1 MANVMQQVRATNH
14 VNRNGFDLSKKVA
27 TTAKVGELNVLYS
40 RLCMKGDKFNINK
53 KHLTR
58 TMPINTSA
66 YTRIREYFDWYFVP
80 LNLLWNRFN
89 VWSTN
94 MKEQNMQPTSIN
106 GTNALTDKHPY
117 FTTDQISDYLSRVQA
132 LGPYQD
138 APNLDR
144 GYTNELGF
152 ERHTLTKKLLHSL
165 GYGDFYTSE
174 RPLYNVEMSP
184 WKLLAYQKIYQD
196 FYRNSQWEKPR
207 PETYSINYIDGSEGT
222 LNIPVEDIDV
232 ERYSMFDVRYANW
245 NKDLFMGLLPDSQY
259 GDAASVNTSIPSFNI
274 DLRSPEIDSYY
285 SQYLRFNDNTNTRQ
299 DTSVL
304 YMRGLSEGSSNS
316 GYVYGAGGNQ
326 GDPTGN
332 LQFMMSPA
340 QLQQLRYNLGL
351 NGEVKTI
358 NSLQSSFTILAL
370 RQAEALQK
378 WKEISGSNPYDF
390 KSQAEAH
397 FGVKLSSAYS
407 DRCQYLG
414 GQDSNIDISEVL
426 NTNITDGNAADIAG
440 KGVGTGS
447 GSISFDT
454 EVDGVLMCIYHARPL
469 LDYAING
476 ISPDNTKTLFT
487 DYAIPEFD
495 QTGMVAVP
503 LVHLTNEMPGLGIS
517 GTPLLG
523 YAPRY
528 WDYKTDIDEI
538 RGAFYNGDLDFKT
551 WVAPINNEYI
561 ERWMKANAGLVF
573 DGLDSAWMK
582 INPSTLNPIFTAEAD
597 SSVNTDQLLINCY
610 FDIKAV
616 RPLDRNGLPY

>member
-14 VNRNGFDLSKKVA
+14 VNRNGFELSKKVA
-27 TTAKVGELNVLYS
+27 TTAKAGELNVMYS
-40 RLCMKGDKFNINK
+40 RLCMKGDKFKIEQ

-117 FTTDQISDYLSRVQA
+117 FTIDQISDYLSRVEA
-132 LGPYQD
+132 LGPYQE

-174 RPLYNVEMSP
+174 RPLFNVEMSP

-196 FYRNSQWEKPR
+196 FYRNSQWEKSR

-222 LNIPVEDIDV
+222 LNIPVEDIDE

-259 GDAASVNTSIPSFNI
+259 GDAASVI
-274 DLRSPEIDSYY
+274 IDS
-285 SQYLRFNDNTNTRQ
+285 SGGISLGTVQNFQTTIQMGAIQTPNDVSVRLGVPAGDPTRLYPVMGYARDSDTPYGQTNF
-299 DTSVL
+299 VL
-304 YMRGLSEGSSNS
+304 YAGDVERLRTSLGLSSNS
-316 GYVYGAGGNQ
+316 SS
-326 GDPTGN
+326 D
-332 LQFMMSPA
+332 S
-340 QLQQLRYNLGL
+340 
-351 NGEVKTI
+351 I
-358 NSLQSSFTILAL
+358 QSAFSILAL

-378 WKEISGSNPYDF
+378 WKEVSGSNPYDF

-476 ISPDNTKTLFT
+476 VHPDNTKTLFT

-503 LVHLTNEMPGLGIS
+503 LVHLTNQMPGLGIS

-538 RGAFYNGDLDFKT
+538 RGAFYNGDEDFKT
-551 WVAPINNEYI
+551 WVAPINQEYI
-561 ERWMKANAGLVF
+561 ERWMQANTGLVF
-573 DGLDSAWMK
+573 DGLDASFMK
-582 INPSTLNPIFTAEAD
+582 INPSTLNPIFMQDAD
-597 SSVNTDQLLINCY
+597 SSVNTDQFLINCY